1 MKEQN
6 TRRNF
11 ITTVLGGAAAI
22 GLSAIPSSLTAGEI
36 NPDLKTQAAEAEKWF
51 SKMRGKHKMV
61 FDMVKHNNGAA
72 LSWALTLMDSYNDM
86 GVTDKDLS
94 LVIILRYAGTPLSI
108 ADSLWAKYGLGKR
121 IELKDPETKEFSLRN
136 IEVRSMVPIP
146 LIYKGYPLNKDY
158 VIDLLVEE
166 EIIIELKAVEGLL
179 PVHEAQ
185 IISYLKLADK
195 RLGFLI
201 NFNVPLLKNGF
212 KRFVNNF

>member
-1 MKEQN
+1 MDKEILN
-6 TRRNF
+6 KHSRE
-11 ITTVLGGAAAI
+11 ILSAAI
-22 GLSAIPSSLTAGEI
+22 TVHKEMGPGLLEAIYQQCL
-36 NPDLKTQAAEAEKWF
+36 
-51 SKMRGKHKMV
+51 SKE
-61 FDMVKHNNGAA
+61 
-72 LSWALTLMDSYNDM
+72 
-86 GVTDKDLS
+86 LS
-94 LVIILRYAGTPLSI
+94 LRDI
-108 ADSLWAKYGLGKR
+108 K
-121 IELKDPETKEFSLRN
+121 
-136 IEVRSMVPIP
+136 VRSMVPIP

-166 EIIIELKAVEGLL
+166 EIILELKAVESIL